1 MHRDWSGVGTALVTP
16 FLASGAIDEKT
27 LKALVAR
34 QVDGGI
40 DFLCPAARPAKPRR

>member
-27 LKALVAR
+27 LKALITR
-34 QVDGGI
+34 NGGEVVQI
-40 DFLCPAARPAKPRR
+40 P